1 LRRAY
6 WSADFAE
13 AHVVEAMLRAH
24 GVQAW
29 VFDALLVRQDWFKTL
44 MFGGYRVMVPDED
57 ASRAADLIGE
67 YRAGALAVAD
77 GVVERPTCPRCTAPG
92 QDDPMPRRVV
102 FALLIASDVLFTIG
116 YMLSTGVTGMM
127 VAMVLVGSVIA
138 APIMAVLFTHYL
150 KGRYAC
156 PQCAT
161 RWRASRPSFAAMAR
175 EVDAATS
182 ADVAAKSEAAP

>member
-67 YRAGALAVAD
+67 YRAGVLAVAD
-77 GVVERPTCPRCTAPG
+77 DAVERPACPHCATPG
-92 QDDPMPRRVV
+92 REDAEPRRIVFVV
-102 FALLIASDVLFTIG
+102 FIALHVLILAW
-116 YMLSTGVTGMM
+116 
-127 VAMVLVGSVIA
+127 AMYRLIRWLLRRRRRKLA
-138 APIMAVLFTHYL
+138 AA
-150 KGRYAC
+150 G
-156 PQCAT
+156 AT
-161 RWRASRPSFAAMAR
+161 PA
-175 EVDAATS
+175 
-182 ADVAAKSEAAP
+182 

>member
-57 ASRAADLIGE
+57 AARAADLIGE

-77 GVVERPTCPRCTAPG
+77 DAVERPACPRCATPG
-92 QDDPMPRRVV
+92 REDPEPRRIVFVV
-102 FALLIASDVLFTIG
+102 IIALQ
-116 YMLSTGVTGMM
+116 
-127 VAMVLVGSVIA
+127 VLVRAGLMYATHADDATAIVLGASIVA
-138 APIMAVLFTHYL
+138 APIAVIMATRYL

-161 RWRASRPSFAAMAR
+161 RWRARPQPFATMASDV
-175 EVDAATS
+175 ETAADIDGS
-182 ADVAAKSEAAP
+182 AKGEPAP